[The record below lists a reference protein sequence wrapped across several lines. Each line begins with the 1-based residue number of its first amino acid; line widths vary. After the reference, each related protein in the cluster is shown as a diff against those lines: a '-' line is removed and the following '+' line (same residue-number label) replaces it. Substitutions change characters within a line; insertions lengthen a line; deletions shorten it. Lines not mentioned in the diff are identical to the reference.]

1 MFLAIFFILLGLGCG
16 FWYLL
21 GRQKL
26 RFDLLLASIW
36 LIAIGVAQ
44 LHLSPLERPWSASF
58 WFLLL
63 SFWIFFVLAYFLGS
77 KIWNKRLKNKE
88 NAVSIGTSFLF
99 VLVFLT
105 LLALLANAYIFWRFE
120 TLPLLSTIPDKMR
133 FIINKEIFGPIE
145 YAALLPRIYIPL
157 SFLYLIIN
165 KSIKKAHFWLI
176 IANIILGLIFLLFY
190 ASRLTIVITVLLCY
204 FSYLAIKIKEISTK
218 KILAASFMA
227 VAIILSVS
235 VAIPAL
241 RQFITYRDY
250 QYAGEYNPFAYIST
264 ISQVNLP
271 PVLQFLTPL
280 YLIPTFN
287 LQALMRVTEF
297 YGGAT
302 FYGAYSLSVF
312 NSLLELVKLPQL
324 SAAIEWGGFFV
335 PWWNTATF
343 IFGYFVDFGWIGVWL
358 AAAVWGLGLSFIY
371 TWNNKR
377 QSLLTAFILSYF
389 SFISIMTIYTNY
401 FGREELYLDLTLILF
416 ISIVLRPKQ
425 KNLTGNS

>member
-1 MFLAIFFILLGLGCG
+1 MLLAIIFIFLGLSCG
-16 FWYLL
+16 LWYLL
-21 GRQKL
+21 GDQKL

-44 LHLSPLERPWSASF
+44 LHLSPLERPWSLNF
-58 WFLLL
+58 WLLLL
-63 SFWIFFVLAYFLGS
+63 SLSLVFGVAYNYGA

-88 NAVSIGTSFLF
+88 MSIYLGSYFLF
-99 VLVFLT
+99 ILVFLT
-105 LLALLANAYIFWRFE
+105 LLALVANVYIFWRFG

-133 FIINKEIFGPIE
+133 FIINKEVFGPIE

-165 KSIKKAHFWLI
+165 KSVKKLHLRLI
-176 IANIILGLIFLLFY
+176 IANIVLGLIFLLFY
-190 ASRLTIVITVLLCY
+190 ASRLTIVITILLCY
-204 FSYLAIKIKEISTK
+204 FGYLAIKIKEISVK
-218 KILAASFMA
+218 RILTASFIA
-227 VAIILSVS
+227 VSTILLVS
-235 VAIPAL
+235 IAIPAM

-271 PVLQFLTPL
+271 PALQFLTPL

-287 LQALMRVTEF
+287 LQALMRVTQF

-312 NSLLELVKLPQL
+312 NSLLEIARLPQL
-324 SAAIEWGGFFV
+324 SPVIEWDKVFV

-343 IFGYFVDFGWIGVWL
+343 IFGYFVDFGWIGTWL
-358 AAAVWGLGLSFIY
+358 AAALWGLGLAFIY
-371 TWNNKR
+371 VWNNKR
-377 QSLLTAFILSYF
+377 PSLLTAFVLSYF
-389 SFISIMTIYTNY
+389 SFVSIMTIYTNY
-401 FGREELYLDLTLILF
+401 FGREELYLDLALIFL
-416 ISIVLRPKQ
+416 ISILLRPKQ
-425 KNLTGNS
+425 KNLTSAS